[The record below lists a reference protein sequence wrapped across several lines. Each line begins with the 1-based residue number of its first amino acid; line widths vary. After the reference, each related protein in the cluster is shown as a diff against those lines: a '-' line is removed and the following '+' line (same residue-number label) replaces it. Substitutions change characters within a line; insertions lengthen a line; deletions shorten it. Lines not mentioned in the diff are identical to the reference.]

1 MKRQPVLIIRQVLL
15 LTNLEEII
23 PPMNVSCPN
32 GEGESIWSR
41 EQTSTQH
48 HRSPLSQNLRCYRSR
63 SSLFLF
69 FLGSSL
75 YNYSSCFIIN
85 WGGGAAASLM
95 QQQCNVDLHSRRNPA
110 QWQTKK
116 AQRKQDFVGNR
127 SIQKWCPSSTAFILY
142 RQWLIQSNFKRSLVR
157 APTKK
162 ANDKTVEYPF
172 KVASHHCIHH

>member
-41 EQTSTQH
+41 EQTSTQNH
-48 HRSPLSQNLRCYRSR
+48 LSPSSQNLRFYRSR

-69 FLGSSL
+69 FLAPLYTITPAVSSL
-75 YNYSSCFIIN
+75 T
-85 WGGGAAASLM
+85 GGGAAASLM
-95 QQQCNVDLHSRRNPA
+95 QQQCNVDLHSRRHPA
-110 QWQTKK
+110 RWQTKK
-116 AQRKQDFVGNR
+116 AQRKQDFVGNQ

-142 RQWLIQSNFKRSLVR
+142 RQWLIHSNFKRSLVR

>member
-1 MKRQPVLIIRQVLL
+1 MVRGKAYEVGSRLQHKTISLHRVKTSVSIALALRFFFFFWLL
-15 LTNLEEII
+15 FIQLLQLFI
-23 PPMNVSCPN
+23 C
-32 GEGESIWSR
+32 
-41 EQTSTQH
+41 
-48 HRSPLSQNLRCYRSR
+48 
-63 SSLFLF
+63 SSLA
-69 FLGSSL
+69 
-75 YNYSSCFIIN
+75 
-85 WGGGAAASLM
+85 WGGGGC
-95 QQQCNVDLHSRRNPA
+95 QVKQCNVDLHSRRNPA

>member
-23 PPMNVSCPN
+23 PPMNVSCSN
-32 GEGESIWSR
+32 GEGAYEVGSR
-41 EQTSTQH
+41 LQHNTIALHWVKTSVAIALAL
-48 HRSPLSQNLRCYRSR
+48 RFFFFFLAPLYTITPAV
-63 SSLFLF
+63 SSLT
-69 FLGSSL
+69 
-75 YNYSSCFIIN
+75 
-85 WGGGAAASLM
+85 GGGAAASLM
-95 QQQCNVDLHSRRNPA
+95 QQQCNVDLHSRRHPA
-110 QWQTKK
+110 RWQTKK
-116 AQRKQDFVGNR
+116 AQRKQDFVGNQ